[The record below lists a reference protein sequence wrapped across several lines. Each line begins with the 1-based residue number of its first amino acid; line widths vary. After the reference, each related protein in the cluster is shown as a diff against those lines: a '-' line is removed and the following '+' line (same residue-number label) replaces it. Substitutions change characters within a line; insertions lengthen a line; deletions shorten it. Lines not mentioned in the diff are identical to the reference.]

1 MSAPTSYT
9 ATCNF
14 ALSNRQT
21 KQVLLQNSAGV
32 TNAQSCQA
40 NVDTLCWGAF
50 GGDAAALVQAL
61 NGPNSPFQASYV
73 SSCVANC
80 PTNTTYNAS
89 TNMCMPK

>member
-21 KQVLLQNSAGV
+21 KQVLLRNSANV

-40 NVDTLCWGAF
+40 NADMLCWGAF
-50 GGDAAALVQAL
+50 APDASTLVQTL
-61 NGPNSPFQASYV
+61 NGPNSPFQASYA
-73 SSCVANC
+73 STCVANC
-80 PTNTTYNAS
+80 PVNTTYNAS